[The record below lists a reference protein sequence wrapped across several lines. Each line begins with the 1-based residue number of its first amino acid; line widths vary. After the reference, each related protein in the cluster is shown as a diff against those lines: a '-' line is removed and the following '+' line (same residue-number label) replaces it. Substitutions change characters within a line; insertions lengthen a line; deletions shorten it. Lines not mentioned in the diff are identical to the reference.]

1 MCLKDSGLRAR
12 YLSAILNS
20 QHKLGHLYNHLVRK
34 RVFTLKMTRSQK
46 DMMKFALALILKK
59 SNISD

>member
-1 MCLKDSGLRAR
+1 MCSKDSGLRAR

-46 DMMKFALALILKK
+46 DVMKFAIALI
-59 SNISD
+59 